1 MLKRIKYISRIASG
15 LTASEVERI
24 GLEAMRKNEEAG
36 ITGILLTGG
45 GFFFQILEGAGAAV
59 DTVWA
64 AIQADPRHQD
74 VLLLATQD
82 GVRDRLFP
90 DWAMKRVNLDDDATA
105 HMETLRAILPV
116 AFEQRRLL
124 DELVG
129 ALERGV
135 WHEFAT
141 RT

>member
-1 MLKRIKYISRIASG
+1 MLKRIKYISRFASG
-15 LTASEVERI
+15 LAAAEVETI
-24 GLEAMRKNEEAG
+24 GRDAMHHNEAVG

-45 GFFFQILEGAGAAV
+45 GFFFQILEGPEPAIDAV
-59 DTVWA
+59 WKSIA
-64 AIQADPRHQD
+64 ADPRHQD

-82 GVRDRLFP
+82 GVRERLFP
-90 DWAMKRVNLDDDATA
+90 DWAMRRVNLDNDATA

-129 ALERGV
+129 ALERGI

-141 RT
+141 ST

>member
-1 MLKRIKYISRIASG
+1 MLKRIKYISRFASG
-15 LTASEVERI
+15 LDATEVDTI
-24 GLEAMRKNEEAG
+24 GREATRKNEAVG

-45 GFFFQILEGAGAAV
+45 GFFFQILEGPAEAV
-59 DTVWA
+59 DAVYE
-64 AIQADPRHQD
+64 AITTDARHQD